1 LVKICAMLRGFLVL
15 AISFCAIFHGSTAQV
30 EEEWQMWQ
38 KQHSKKYGSSEE
50 EGMRLKIFTENKAKV
65 ERHNRLAEEGK
76 LSFFLALNRF
86 ADMLSVEVASM
97 MNGYRK
103 GNNSGAAQFLRQAH
117 VTSLPDHVDWRDAG
131 AVTPVK
137 DQGMCGSCWAFAS
150 TGALEGMHHRWKGKL
165 VSLSEQ
171 QLVDC
176 STNWGNQGCNGGEPE
191 TAYSYVTEVGG
202 IDTER
207 SYLYEGEDDICR
219 FQSQNVGA
227 KEHGHISVRTGDEL
241 ALKEAVATQGPCSL
255 AIDASHSSFHLYSHG
270 IYREPQCDSG
280 LLDHAVLAVGYGT
293 VEGEG
298 DYWLVKNSWGAGW
311 GEAGYVRI
319 AREEDNMCGVASQAS
334 YPLPASDL

>member
-1 LVKICAMLRGFLVL
+1 MLRGFLVL
-15 AISFCAIFHGSTAQV
+15 ALSFNVIFQGSFGQV
-30 EEEWQMWQ
+30 EEEWERWQ
-38 KQHSKKYGSSEE
+38 KQHNRKYGSVEE
-50 EGMRLKIFTENKAKV
+50 ERMRLKIFTENKAKV

-86 ADMLSVEVASM
+86 GDMLSVEVASM

-103 GNNSGAAQFLRQAH
+103 GNGSSAAQFLRQAH
-117 VTSLPDHVDWRDAG
+117 LTSLPEHVDWRDAG

-150 TGALEGMHHRWKGKL
+150 TGALEGMHQRSKGKL

-176 STNWGNQGCNGGEPE
+176 STDWGNQGCNGGEPE
-191 TAYSYVTEVGG
+191 AAYSYVTEVGG

-219 FQSQNVGA
+219 FQSQRVGA

-280 LLDHAVLAVGYGT
+280 LLDHAVLAIGYGT

-298 DYWLVKNSWGAGW
+298 DYWLVKNSWGPGW
-311 GEAGYVRI
+311 GEGGFVRI
-319 AREEDNMCGVASQAS
+319 AREEDNMCGVASQAA